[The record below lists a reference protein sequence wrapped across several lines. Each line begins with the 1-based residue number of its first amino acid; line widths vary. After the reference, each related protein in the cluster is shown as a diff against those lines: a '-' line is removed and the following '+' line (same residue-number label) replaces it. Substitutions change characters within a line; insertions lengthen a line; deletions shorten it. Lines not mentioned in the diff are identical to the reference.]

1 MNAIRIRKRL
11 DSDTL
16 HLPELK
22 GMVGKVV
29 EIIILEEPSPSAAAT
44 KDPGCFAALPPRETF
59 DSKALEALR
68 PNLTAEQ
75 FEALSAIATQ
85 DLIDVSAIAELR
97 AASMI

>member
-1 MNAIRIRKRL
+1 MNAIRICKRL

-22 GMVGKVV
+22 GMIGKTV
-29 EIIILEEPSPSAAAT
+29 EIIILEEPTLSTAAT
-44 KDPGCFAALPPRETF
+44 KDPGCFAALPRRETF
-59 DSKALEALR
+59 DPKALEALR
-68 PNLTAEQ
+68 PYLTPEQ

-85 DLIDVSAIAELR
+85 DLIDLNAIAELR